1 VDRSC
6 NGSCNIRLKTKARLS
21 ATRPAFSARRPGICK
36 TARRPRGSDIRRVC
50 VCRAATDRSRPSRVG
65 LARRKRRRGIVSGP
79 IGRVPASWASLPCAP
94 LASAKMAQHRRRKNL
109 EKLFRLLI
117 SSPIRT
123 GGIRPRTQQA
133 LPEIIPSRACWLCCY
148 LNANL
153 IGRDNRPFGRNH
165 HTGRYRIGQALAT
178 TFEA

>member
-1 VDRSC
+1 MEVAIFVSRQRHVFLLGVRRFPLGVRRSPKLLGVRGVLISGEFVCLASAADR
-6 NGSCNIRLKTKARLS
+6 L
-21 ATRPAFSARRPGICK
+21 
-36 TARRPRGSDIRRVC
+36 
-50 VCRAATDRSRPSRVG
+50 RASSIG
-65 LARRKRRRGIVSGP
+65 LARRKRRRSILSGP

-148 LNANL
+148 LNADL

-165 HTGRYRIGQALAT
+165 HPGRYRIGQSLAT